1 MKSSLA
7 KAPAQEKRKKS
18 ELLPN
23 WCGVDDRFPQM
34 TKVNRSGAVLKW
46 VPVFNAKAIAELN
59 RQRSGSDAANASR
72 D

>member
-23 WCGVDDRFPQM
+23 WCGVEDRFPQM
-34 TKVNRSGAVLKW
+34 TKVKPKWSGTKMGAR
-46 VPVFNAKAIAELN
+46 F
-59 RQRSGSDAANASR
+59 
-72 D
+72 